1 MNPTFAI
8 QNMTLGE
15 AWSEGRPTV
24 DHFKIFGCIA
34 YLDVP
39 DEEKNFDAKSEKCV
53 FLRVSK
59 ISKAYK
65 LFNLSTLMKIDTLL
79 APDKIKILRKL

>member
-1 MNPTFAI
+1 MNPTFAV
-8 QNMTLGE
+8 QNMTLRE

-34 YLDVP
+34 YLYVP
-39 DEEKNFDAKSEKCV
+39 DEKKNFDAKGEKCV
-53 FLRVSK
+53 FLIVSK